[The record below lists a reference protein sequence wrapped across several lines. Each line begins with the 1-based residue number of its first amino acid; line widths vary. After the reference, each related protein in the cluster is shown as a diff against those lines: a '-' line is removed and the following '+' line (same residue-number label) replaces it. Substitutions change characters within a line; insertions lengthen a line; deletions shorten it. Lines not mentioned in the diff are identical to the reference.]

1 VALRFVDG
9 FDHYT
14 TPTQA
19 LRKWTANYTSYP
31 GTFGGT
37 STGRFSGGS
46 YHINNCYSGNPL
58 IKTLD
63 AQPTWILGTAHK
75 FNMITTGVQVF
86 AVLDG
91 NTLQMDVRQN
101 ADGTMS
107 VTRNGTVLGTTPS
120 AVGLANQW
128 NYYEFK
134 TTIHPTAGAYELRV
148 NGQSLLSAT
157 NVNTRNTAN
166 SSANQ
171 IQCASWAT
179 SYNGGSGVYDFDDFY
194 ACDGTGTNNN
204 DFLGEMRI
212 ETLYP
217 NSPGTNTNF
226 TPNPA
231 GANYANVKETP
242 PDDDASV
249 VMGGTFGLMDTYLMS
264 HLSGTPTSIKGTMLT
279 IMARKDN
286 AGTRAVSP
294 VIRSGGNN
302 NTGATMYLG
311 ASYVCYMRIDE
322 TDPGTG
328 AAWTAAGVNAV
339 ECGQSVTI

>member
-14 TPTQA
+14 TQA
-19 LRKWTANYTSYP
+19 HVVRKWTANPASYAP
-31 GTFGGT
+31 VFGGT
-37 STGRFSGGS
+37 TNGRFTGGS
-46 YHINNCYSGNPL
+46 FHISGCYTNNQL

-63 AQPTWILGTAHK
+63 PQPTWVLGVAHK
-75 FNMITTGVQVF
+75 FNIITTGVQIV
-86 AVLDG
+86 ALMDG
-91 NTLQMDVRQN
+91 NTQQVDVRQN

-120 AVGLANQW
+120 AVGLTNQW

-134 TTIHPTAGAYELRV
+134 ATIHPTAGAYELRV
-148 NGQSLLSAT
+148 NGQSLISAT

-171 IQCASWAT
+171 IQCGSAN

-194 ACDGTGTNNN
+194 ACDGTGTTNN

-217 NSPGTNTNF
+217 ASPGTNTNF

-231 GANYANVKETP
+231 GSNYANVKDAP
-242 PDDDASV
+242 PDDDATIVS
-249 VMGGTFGLMDTYLMS
+249 GNTLGLMDTYLMS
-264 HLSGTPTSIKGTMLT
+264 HLSGTPTTIKGTMLSV
-279 IMARKDN
+279 MARKDN
-286 AGTRAVSP
+286 AGTRAVAP
-294 VIRSGGNN
+294 VIRSGATNSI
-302 NTGATMYLG
+302 GANGYLG
-311 ASYVCYMRIDE
+311 ASYACYTRIDE

-339 ECGQSVTI
+339 ECGQSVGV